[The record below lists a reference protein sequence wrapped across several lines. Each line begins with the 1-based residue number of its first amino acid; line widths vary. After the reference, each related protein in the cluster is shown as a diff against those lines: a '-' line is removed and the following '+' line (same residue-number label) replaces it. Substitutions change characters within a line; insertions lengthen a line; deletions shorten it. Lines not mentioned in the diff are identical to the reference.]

1 MAPVVNMN
9 GSDKRP
15 EDEKLSGAL
24 NKYTE
29 TRHEDLVAICDMAMR
44 Q

>member
-1 MAPVVNMN
+1 VAPVVDLN
-9 GSDKRP
+9 GSDKQP

-24 NKYTE
+24 SKYTE